1 MASPVSCET
10 ENDGEHVVS
19 WVVLGTTPARGSS
32 HVWRVLE
39 ERGARWKDSAG
50 RRLLDVDVPFSVP
63 RVCRKGDENQG
74 IIESEVK
81 CLSLWE

>member
-1 MASPVSCET
+1 MEGLSRAEV
-10 ENDGEHVVS
+10 
-19 WVVLGTTPARGSS
+19 
-32 HVWRVLE
+32 
-39 ERGARWKDSAG
+39 
-50 RRLLDVDVPFSVP
+50 DVDVPFSVP